1 MNTTTMSKDATKLQ
15 AAHAHDSSTV
25 LLKKVR
31 HDKHVSN
38 QGRVKASHQ
47 DESGNLLKSTA
58 YNSHKSRLTFLGPY
72 LELLPDTKLLHP
84 AKELAGVILTLSI
97 ARKQR
102 KESLSVTNS
111 DTEKI
116 PASAQFKFKLT
127 PSEGVKNSPELQAQ
141 AINKPTV
148 NKMDELQSFCKGQII
163 ALQKLEYSNAQTT
176 LKQADILQTLELAN
190 MLI

>member
-102 KESLSVTNS
+102 KESLSANS
-111 DTEKI
+111 DTVKI
-116 PASAQFKFKLT
+116 PSSARFKFKLS
-127 PSEGVKNSPELQAQ
+127 PLEWIKNSTEFQ
-141 AINKPTV
+141 AINNPTV
-148 NKMDELQSFCKGQII
+148 NKLDEIQLFLKV
-163 ALQKLEYSNAQTT
+163 KLLLYRS
-176 LKQADILQTLELAN
+176 
-190 MLI
+190 